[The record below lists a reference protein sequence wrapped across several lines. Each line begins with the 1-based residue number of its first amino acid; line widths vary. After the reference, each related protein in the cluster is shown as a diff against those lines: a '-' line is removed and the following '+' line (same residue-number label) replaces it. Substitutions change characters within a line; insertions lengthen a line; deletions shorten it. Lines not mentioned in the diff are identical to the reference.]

1 MSALWAP
8 QDGAVD
14 DAPDVAPGRSR
25 RSRRL
30 RPLPSAPE
38 RMARF
43 PFLLVLIAV
52 TGMGMAGLLLLNT
65 TLQNQAFASRA
76 LQRQATQLTY
86 TEASL
91 TDQLDRRA
99 APQELAR
106 RASALGMRANPYPAL
121 LKMPKGKVIGK
132 PTPVTGTEIPSLRV
146 KTPQEIFAA
155 KVAKAERKA
164 AKMAKAEAEAKRAA
178 AKAEAKARASAQ
190 ARATAEA
197 KAKAKAKAKAQA
209 RAASRGQ
216 G

>member
-8 QDGAVD
+8 QEGANE
-14 DAPDVAPGRSR
+14 DAPALAPRSGR

-91 TDQLDRRA
+91 TDQLDGRA

-106 RASALGMRANPYPAL
+106 SASALGMRPNPYPAL
-121 LKMPKGKVIGK
+121 LKMPKGKVIGEA
-132 PTPVTGTEIPSLRV
+132 TPVLGTEVPSLRV
-146 KTPQEIFAA
+146 KTPEEIFAA
-155 KVAKAERKA
+155 KVAKAQKKA
-164 AKMAKAEAEAKRAA
+164 AKQ
-178 AKAEAKARASAQ
+178 AKAEAKATKEAAEAKAKAEAKAAAEAQ
-190 ARATAEA
+190 AKADA
-197 KAKAKAKAKAQA
+197 KAKAKAKAKA
-209 RAASRGQ
+209 ASRGQ